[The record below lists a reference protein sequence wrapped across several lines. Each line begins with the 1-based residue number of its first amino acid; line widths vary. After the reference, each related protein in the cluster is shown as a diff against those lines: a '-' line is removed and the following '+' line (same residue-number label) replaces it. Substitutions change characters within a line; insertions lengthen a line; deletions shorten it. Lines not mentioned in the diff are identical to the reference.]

1 LMATDWR
8 PPCVYDIGLRTGAA
22 SRLTPFLQDSPLLSP
37 PALSASDNPE
47 NCEAADYF
55 G

>member
-1 LMATDWR
+1 MATDWR
-8 PPCVYDIGLRTGAA
+8 PPCVDDIGLGTSAT
-22 SRLTPFLQDSPLLSP
+22 SRLTSLLQDSHLLSP

-47 NCEAADYF
+47 DCEAADYF